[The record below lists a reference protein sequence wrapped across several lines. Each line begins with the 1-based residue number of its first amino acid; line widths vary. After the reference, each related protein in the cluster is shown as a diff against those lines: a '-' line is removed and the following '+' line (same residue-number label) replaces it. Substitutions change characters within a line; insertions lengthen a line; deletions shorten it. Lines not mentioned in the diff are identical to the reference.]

1 MYRRYNIIFF
11 IAALFLT
18 MLTNCG
24 TNNNKASKYEQEAA
38 QKAQYYYEQLLKG
51 HYTYCIK
58 GEFRL
63 QHLPVSYQKQLKIN
77 LEKFSK
83 ARFKDQAKIDSIT
96 ISNTSAL
103 TKDSIV
109 NVYLVLHRANKTKD
123 QIIARMIKYKNRW
136 LML

>member
-1 MYRRYNIIFF
+1 MYRHHKTAFF
-11 IAALFLT
+11 IAALLLT

-38 QKAQYYYEQLLKG
+38 KKAQYYYEQLLKG

-58 GEFRL
+58 GEFRS
-63 QHLPVSYQKQLKIN
+63 QHLPVSYQKQLKLN

>member
-58 GEFRL
+58 GEFRS
-63 QHLPVSYQKQLKIN
+63 QHLPVSYQKQLRIN